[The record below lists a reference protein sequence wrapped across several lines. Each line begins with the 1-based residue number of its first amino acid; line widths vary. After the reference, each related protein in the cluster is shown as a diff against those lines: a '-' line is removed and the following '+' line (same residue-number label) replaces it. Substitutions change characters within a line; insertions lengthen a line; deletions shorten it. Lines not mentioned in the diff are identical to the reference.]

1 LTELYD
7 YVSKHPTAD
16 DNASVTLTLRY
27 LEACK
32 KLFEEG
38 FLSHK
43 RVSSCDSSVL
53 ASIRTGFNH
62 FANWH
67 KDLSAKGNLY

>member
-1 LTELYD
+1 LTELFD
-7 YVSKHPTAD
+7 YVSKHPAASD
-16 DNASVTLTLRY
+16 AASVNLTLKY

-43 RVSSCDSSVL
+43 KVNSIDSSVL
-53 ASIRTGFNH
+53 ASIKTGFKY

-67 KDLSAKGNLY
+67 KDLSAKGNSW